1 MFFKSFTCSLKVMIM
16 LPCLLYLCQVNTND
30 ATKEYL
36 KKHVEEKKKAQEN
49 AKEKEGGDGTSA
61 VADNESLKLVSDK
74 TDETEDVGDKDDQE
88 NANKFGIVTN
98 EDSEADKEAAEQINS
113 MIEEWLKT
121 RPPPPPPPPPPV
133 QPSADIASKHNNGES
148 GVDMKKTGMEYCYF
162 FPFP

>member
-1 MFFKSFTCSLKVMIM
+1 M
-16 LPCLLYLCQVNTND
+16 LPCVLYLCQVNIND

-36 KKHVEEKKKAQEN
+36 KKHVEGKKKAQEN
-49 AKEKEGGDGTSA
+49 AKEKEDGGGDGTSA
-61 VADNESLKLVSDK
+61 AAENESLKLDSDK

-88 NANKFGIVTN
+88 NTKKFGIVTN

-133 QPSADIASKHNNGES
+133 QPLAEISSKHNNGES
-148 GVDMKKTGMEYCYF
+148 GVDMTNTGM
-162 FPFP
+162 